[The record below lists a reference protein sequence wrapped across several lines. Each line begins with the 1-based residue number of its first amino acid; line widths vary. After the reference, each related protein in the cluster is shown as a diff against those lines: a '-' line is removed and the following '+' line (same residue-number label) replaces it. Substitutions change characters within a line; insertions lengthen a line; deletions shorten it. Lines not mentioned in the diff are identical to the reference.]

1 MFTFREELK
10 KIQKSNASFG
20 GGKKRLDLGA
30 ETGNGV
36 PDEVVEEIIGI
47 ESSSTGAGEHFI
59 STKAGEHFNLNNTDS
74 DGQ

>member
-10 KIQKSNASFG
+10 KIQKSSASFG